1 MRQQVMTFQTFS
13 ILLPRKYLSMLLLL
27 FAGLNI
33 NAQEATL
40 TAIGHPRGAPTTMK
54 MSDLKSIMKGE
65 KQRWSDG
72 TKVSIVLMKTNTS
85 TGEITCQKIY
95 SMSGDKVKRFWLGLS
110 FSGKADA
117 PTFCN
122 SIAELETIVAQTP
135 GAIGII
141 DKTTAGTGIRI
152 IMVDG
157 KNSF

>member
-1 MRQQVMTFQTFS
+1 MIFQTFS
-13 ILLPRKYLSMLLLL
+13 IPEYKKYLSILVLL
-27 FAGLNI
+27 FAGLI
-33 NAQEATL
+33 ANAQEATL
-40 TAIGHPRGAPTTMK
+40 TAISNPKGAPSTMK

-72 TKVSIVLMKTNTS
+72 TKVNIVLMKTNTS
-85 TGEITCQKIY
+85 TGEITCRKIY
-95 SMSGDKVKRFWLGLS
+95 SMSSDKVKRYWLGLS

-117 PTFCN
+117 PIFCN
-122 SIAELETIVAQTP
+122 SIAELESIVAQTP

-141 DKTTAGTGIRI
+141 DKISTGTGIKI

>member
-1 MRQQVMTFQTFS
+1 MCIRD
-13 ILLPRKYLSMLLLL
+13 R
-27 FAGLNI
+27 
-33 NAQEATL
+33 
-40 TAIGHPRGAPTTMK
+40 K

-65 KQRWSDG
+65 KQRWGDG

-122 SIAELETIVAQTP
+122 SISELETIVAQTP
-135 GAIGII
+135 GAIAIL
-141 DKTTAGTGIRI
+141 DKISISTNTKTIV
-152 IMVDG
+152 VDG

>member
-1 MRQQVMTFQTFS
+1 MTFQTFS
-13 ILLPRKYLSMLLLL
+13 MWVNRKYLSILLLL
-27 FAGLNI
+27 FAGLNL
-33 NAQEATL
+33 NGQEATL
-40 TAIGHPRGAPTTMK
+40 TAISHPRGAPSTMK

-85 TGEITCQKIY
+85 TGEVTCQKIY
-95 SMSGDKVKRFWLGLS
+95 SMSADKVKKFWLGLS

-122 SIAELETIVAQTP
+122 SIAELESIVAQTP

-141 DKTTAGTGIRI
+141 DKVSAGTGIKI